1 MLAGVMKKQ
10 KASFR
15 QESAHPVD
23 VHVGSRVKLRR
34 MALGVSQDTLGKS
47 MGLTFQQ
54 IQKYE
59 KGVNRISASK
69 IYELSR
75 QLEVPIDYFFEG
87 YGDGSGFAEGLAND
101 IDGDPFMELIRSPE
115 GVQLCRYFASIHDPD
130 VKKRIVDLVK
140 SIAEAEPAG

>member
-1 MLAGVMKKQ
+1 MGKQ
-10 KASFR
+10 KATK
-15 QESAHPVD
+15 EMAHPVD

-75 QLEVPIDYFFEG
+75 LLEVPIDYFFDG
-87 YGDGSGFAEGLAND
+87 YGDGADYGDGLAEESQ
-101 IDGDPFMELIRSPE
+101 GDPFMELIRSPD
-115 GVQLCRYFASIHDPD
+115 GVQLCRHFASIRDPD
-130 VKKRIVDLVK
+130 VKKRVLDLVK
-140 SIAEAEPAG
+140 SIAEAESS